1 MRASDALPG
10 RVLELLADADP
21 AGPAELDRAANR
33 APDAWSIMGRADSEA
48 GIASGDGSRA
58 VHLMGERVDSRGNRR
73 RNLAAISAAVAAAV
87 LLVGALVVLLSR
99 DAAEIEPA
107 DTTTTGRTTTL
118 PREDSG
124 GPAETGAA
132 GPTTTLPGAGQG
144 VEAHDDA
151 EPGTQQ
157 DGQPASGGSSGIQ
170 GPSSGST
177 APQLPAPSAPL
188 AGRAPHPAAVVARTP
203 LPSCGTAHLDRTEDL
218 VGDERL
224 PVECFYY
231 WVDRDQPVEVIVTGT
246 PPGEME
252 GTVILRHI
260 GGGEVLSYRNFP
272 DSEGVYGWSVQGCH
286 KMTRHPTI
294 LRKNGPGSY
303 CDTPVP
309 LS

>member
-1 MRASDALPG
+1 MKASDGLPG
-10 RVLELLADADP
+10 RVLGLLADADP
-21 AGPAELDRAANR
+21 AGPADLDRAASQ
-33 APDAWSIMGRADSEA
+33 APDAASIMSRADSEPGA
-48 GIASGDGSRA
+48 ASGGGGSGA
-58 VHLMGERVDSRGNRR
+58 VHLMGERVDPPRSRR

-87 LLVGALVVLLSR
+87 LLIGALVVLLSR

-118 PREDSG
+118 PRDDSG
-124 GPAETGAA
+124 GPAATGAA
-132 GPTTTLPGAGQG
+132 GPTTSLPGPEQA
-144 VEAHDDA
+144 VEEQD
-151 EPGTQQ
+151 EGPGTQQ
-157 DGQPASGGSSGIQ
+157 DGQSAPGGSSGSQ

-177 APQLPAPSAPL
+177 APQLPAPSAPP

-203 LPSCGTAHLDRTEDL
+203 LPSCGTAHLDQTEDL

-231 WVDRDQPVEVIVTGT
+231 WVDRDQPVEVIMTGT

-260 GGGEVLSYRNFP
+260 GGREVLSYRNFP
-272 DSEGVYGWSVQGCH
+272 DSEGVYSWSVQGCH